1 MGFLINFFDL
11 LFTLLAFAII
21 ARALVSW
28 LPIDRYHPAIR
39 LLDQITEPIL
49 APLRRY
55 IPPIGGMMDITPIVA
70 LILIQ
75 ILQAIVHRVLVNMY
89 YG

>member
-11 LFTLLAFAII
+11 LFTLLGFAII

-28 LPIDRYHPAIR
+28 LPIDRYHPVIR
-39 LLDQITEPIL
+39 VLDQITEPIL

-55 IPPIGGMMDITPIVA
+55 IPPVGGMMDITPIVA